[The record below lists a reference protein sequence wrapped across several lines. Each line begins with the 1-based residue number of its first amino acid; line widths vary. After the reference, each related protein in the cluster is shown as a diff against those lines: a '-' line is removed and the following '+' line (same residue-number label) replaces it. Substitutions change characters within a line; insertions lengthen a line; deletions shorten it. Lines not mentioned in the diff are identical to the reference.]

1 MNYYL
6 DMWAYNFL
14 NWFDK
19 DTNVFTFMMI
29 LLSTTISV
37 MTFVIIILVKDSKM
51 LSVNK
56 IFIFIMIC
64 FLNYIQI
71 TFILACR
78 EVALRFAE
86 EHQTVT
92 KYENNY
98 TSPDGKIS
106 VSCTNLVNFN
116 SDKCTVEVVKI
127 RKITPWGFEP
137 ETETG
142 WIRTYNTERFD
153 YD

>member
-6 DMWAYNFL
+6 DMLAYNFL
-14 NWFDK
+14 NWFDT
-19 DTNVFTFMMI
+19 DTNVFTFMI
-29 LLSTTISV
+29 LFSV
-37 MTFVIIILVKDSKM
+37 MTLIIFIIVKDSKM
-51 LSVNK
+51 LSADK

-64 FLNYIQI
+64 FLNYMHI

-153 YD
+153 YE

>member
-1 MNYYL
+1 MDYYL
-6 DMWAYNFL
+6 DMVTYNFL

-19 DTNVFTFMMI
+19 DTNVFTFMI
-29 LLSTTISV
+29 LFSV
-37 MTFVIIILVKDSKM
+37 MTLIIFIIVKDSKM
-51 LSVNK
+51 LSDDK
-56 IFIFIMIC
+56 IFIFIMFC
-64 FLNYIQI
+64 FLNYMHI

-137 ETETG
+137 ETESG

-153 YD
+153 YE

>member
-6 DMWAYNFL
+6 DMLAYNFL
-14 NWFDK
+14 NWFDT
-19 DTNVFTFMMI
+19 DTDVFTFMI
-29 LLSTTISV
+29 LFSV
-37 MTFVIIILVKDSKM
+37 MTLSIFIIVKDSKM
-51 LSVNK
+51 LSSDK
-56 IFIFIMIC
+56 IFIFIMLC
-64 FLNYIQI
+64 FLNYMHI

-78 EVALRFAE
+78 DVALRFAE
-86 EHQTVT
+86 DHQTVT

-153 YD
+153 YE

>member
-6 DMWAYNFL
+6 DMLAYNFL
-14 NWFDK
+14 NWFDT
-19 DTNVFTFMMI
+19 DTNVFTFMI
-29 LLSTTISV
+29 LFSV
-37 MTFVIIILVKDSKM
+37 MTLIIFIIVKDSKM
-51 LSVNK
+51 LSSDK
-56 IFIFIMIC
+56 IFIFIMLC
-64 FLNYIQI
+64 FLNYMHI

-78 EVALRFAE
+78 DVALRFAE
-86 EHQTVT
+86 DHQTVT

-98 TSPDGKIS
+98 TSEDGKIS

-153 YD
+153 YE

>member
-6 DMWAYNFL
+6 DMLAYNFL
-14 NWFDK
+14 NWFDT
-19 DTNVFTFMMI
+19 DTNVFTFMI
-29 LLSTTISV
+29 LFSV
-37 MTFVIIILVKDSKM
+37 MTLIIFIIVKDSKM
-51 LSVNK
+51 LSSDK
-56 IFIFIMIC
+56 IFIFIMLC
-64 FLNYIQI
+64 FLNYMHI

-153 YD
+153 YE

>member
-6 DMWAYNFL
+6 DMLAYNFL
-14 NWFDK
+14 NWFDT
-19 DTNVFTFMMI
+19 DTNVFTFMI
-29 LLSTTISV
+29 LFSV
-37 MTFVIIILVKDSKM
+37 MTLIIFIIVKDSKM
-51 LSVNK
+51 LSSDK
-56 IFIFIMIC
+56 IFIFIMLC
-64 FLNYIQI
+64 FLNYMHI

-78 EVALRFAE
+78 DVALRFAE
-86 EHQTVT
+86 DHQTVT

-153 YD
+153 YE

>member
-1 MNYYL
+1 
-6 DMWAYNFL
+6 
-14 NWFDK
+14 
-19 DTNVFTFMMI
+19 
-29 LLSTTISV
+29 
-37 MTFVIIILVKDSKM
+37 MTLIIFIIVKDSKM
-51 LSVNK
+51 LSADK

-64 FLNYIQI
+64 FLNYMHI

-153 YD
+153 YE

>member
-6 DMWAYNFL
+6 DMLAYNFL
-14 NWFDK
+14 NWFDT
-19 DTNVFTFMMI
+19 DTNVFTFMIMF
-29 LLSTTISV
+29 SV
-37 MTFVIIILVKDSKM
+37 MTLIIFIIVKDSKM
-51 LSVNK
+51 LSSDK
-56 IFIFIMIC
+56 IFIFIMLC
-64 FLNYIQI
+64 FLNYMHII
-71 TFILACR
+71 FILACR
-78 EVALRFAE
+78 DVALRFAE

-153 YD
+153 YE

>member
-6 DMWAYNFL
+6 DMLAYNFL

-19 DTNVFTFMMI
+19 DTNVFTFMI
-29 LLSTTISV
+29 LFSVMISV

-51 LSVNK
+51 LSADK

-64 FLNYIQI
+64 FLNYMHI

-86 EHQTVT
+86 EQQTVT
-92 KYENNY
+92 KYEN
-98 TSPDGKIS
+98 DIQAQ
-106 VSCTNLVNFN
+106 
-116 SDKCTVEVVKI
+116 
-127 RKITPWGFEP
+127 
-137 ETETG
+137 
-142 WIRTYNTERFD
+142 TERLALVAQT
-153 YD
+153 

>member
-6 DMWAYNFL
+6 DMLAYNFL

-19 DTNVFTFMMI
+19 DTNVFTFMI
-29 LLSTTISV
+29 LFSVMISV
-37 MTFVIIILVKDSKM
+37 MSFVIIILVKDSKM
-51 LSVNK
+51 LSANK

-64 FLNYIQI
+64 FLNYINS

-78 EVALRFAE
+78 EVALRFVE
-86 EHQTVT
+86 EQQTVT
-92 KYENNY
+92 KYENDY
-98 TSPDGKIS
+98 TSEDGKIS

-127 RKITPWGFEP
+127 RTITPWGFEP

-153 YD
+153 YE

>member
-64 FLNYIQI
+64 FLNYMQI

-127 RKITPWGFEP
+127 RKITPWGFES

-153 YD
+153 FE